1 MKGSFIKR
9 ITWFLAYCGFLAHL
23 PGNSYPENI
32 EGKYCQ
38 PDCDKP
44 VSYLTFNSD
53 STFSFRTMLYGG
65 ISRSGTWDL
74 IKENK
79 IQINTNK
86 IVSQNNPYQ
95 MPPPQIITILSNE
108 TLELGNILYTR

>member
-1 MKGSFIKR
+1 MKVSSIKR
-9 ITWFLAYCGFLAHL
+9 ITWYLAYFGLLAYL
-23 PGNSYPENI
+23 SGNSYPENI

-44 VSYLTFNSD
+44 VSYLTFNPD
-53 STFSFRTMLYGG
+53 RTFSFSTMLYGG

-86 IVSQNNPYQ
+86 IVSPNNPYQ
-95 MPPPQIITILSNE
+95 MPPPQIVTILSNE
-108 TLELGNILYTR
+108 ALKLGNILFIR